1 MYKDTV
7 FLNAVLKGIDL
18 NISKGEVVTIIG
30 SSGSGKSTLLRC
42 INLLEKPNDGT
53 IFFGGKN
60 ILSKGMNINQYR
72 SKITMV
78 FQNFNLFD
86 NLNVLENCT
95 IGQTKVLKISKEEA
109 RNRALHYLEKVGM
122 AAFKDAS
129 STTLSGGQK
138 QRVAIARALCMN
150 PEIILFDEPTSAL
163 DPEMVNDVLEVMKDL
178 ANEGL
183 TMVIVTH
190 EMQFAKDVSSRVVF
204 MDKGVIA
211 ESGTPDEIFTNPK
224 NERTRQFLSRF
235 IDN

>member
-1 MYKDTV
+1 MELLEIKNLKKS
-7 FLNAVLKGIDL
+7 FGNLEVLKGIDL

-42 INLLEKPNDGT
+42 INLLEKPNDGA
-53 IFFGGKN
+53 IYFGGKN

-72 SKITMV
+72 SRITMV

-86 NLNVLENCT
+86 NLNVLDNCT

-150 PEIILFDEPTSAL
+150 PEIILFDEPL
-163 DPEMVNDVLEVMKDL
+163 
-178 ANEGL
+178 
-183 TMVIVTH
+183 H
-190 EMQFAKDVSSRVVF
+190 
-204 MDKGVIA
+204 
-211 ESGTPDEIFTNPK
+211 
-224 NERTRQFLSRF
+224 
-235 IDN
+235 